1 MAFPNSPTNGQS
13 TTVDGINYTY
23 SSSENSWTRQT
34 LVVSTD
40 TTASS
45 NTVILQGVDVT
56 QNTRITVL
64 EGVNTTQNT
73 NITTVTGLAQAAF
86 DKANTGVSTSTDD
99 YARTTSNTATNNIV
113 ILQGVNTTQNTRISS
128 VDNTATAA
136 YAKANAAFDK
146 ANTGVTSSIDDYARV
161 TSNTATNNIVIL
173 QGVNATQNT
182 NITNATSLAQAA
194 YNQANT
200 GGLVSNTG
208 NITVSTFTGDGTTV
222 AFNLPV
228 TPTNKDYTFITFDG
242 ATQLKASYSLSG
254 NLITFSE
261 APLVGEN
268 IEIISFTNGVITSY
282 DTLARDIANTAT
294 NNITILQGVNTTQN
308 TRLSVVEGGL
318 ISANANTV
326 YLNSLITTNNTRI
339 SVIEGGLISANANSA
354 YLQGALNTANTN
366 INTKFNSS
374 GGTISGSVTISGNND
389 LIVTGNL
396 IITGNISSQNVQQL
410 AVADPLLV
418 LGLGNYVSDTKDI
431 GFAGHYNDGA
441 NAHTGLIRDSG
452 TKEYHFFTGYTP
464 EVDVTNNIDIN
475 HASFVSANVNASTFK
490 GNLIATTAVVG
501 GVNLLNVNTSQNTRM
516 SVIEGGL
523 ISSNANTVFL
533 NSLITTNNTRIA
545 VVEGGLISANANTI
559 YLNSLITTNNTRISS
574 VDNTATAAYAK
585 ANAAFDKANTG
596 VSTSTDDY
604 ARTTAN
610 TATNNITILQ
620 GVNATQNTNIT
631 YGTNLAQAAYN
642 QANTGGLVSNTG
654 IITVDTFVGNGSN
667 VAFTLSVTPVTKNY
681 TFITFDGATQLK
693 DSYSL
698 SGNIITFTEA
708 PLNGENIEI
717 ISFTNGV
724 ITSFDTVARDLANTA
739 TNNITILQGV
749 NVTQNTRITSADN
762 TATAA
767 YAKANAAF
775 DKANTGVSTS
785 TDDYA
790 RTTANTAT
798 NNITILQGVNTTQ
811 NTNITNATSLAQSA
825 FDAANTLNGTFTI
838 QYLVVAGGGPG
849 GTQTGGGGGAGG
861 VLSSYLQSE
870 GATYTVTVGSG
881 AAGRTTYGN
890 GSPGANSS
898 FVGSTNSIVAV
909 GGGYG
914 STTSTGGN
922 GGSGG
927 GTGSGGGLVGGTGI
941 AGQGNNGGGT
951 DGTGINYPS
960 GGGGGAGATGGVASG
975 YVAGSGG
982 AGRANPISTSTIGQ
996 LSGGIYY
1003 VGGGGGGGIYGSG
1016 TAGSG
1021 GLGGGGA
1028 GSSSASTPASGSVNT
1043 GGGGG
1048 GSGLNAISGAG
1059 GSGVVILRTLALADS
1074 TTGSPTVTYDGA
1086 YNIYTFTSSG
1096 SIVFPATAEAPEIVD
1111 ITARA
1116 DVVTLQS
1123 VNTTQNT
1130 RIAVIEG
1137 VNTTQNTRM
1146 SVIEGGLITANANS
1160 AYLTSINT
1168 TQNTNITY
1176 ATSLAQAAFDKANT
1190 GTSGGSSNVTI
1201 VTSDSFVGNGSNV
1214 AFTLSVTPSSKDYTI
1229 ITFDGAVQLRSSYS
1243 LAANTI
1249 TFTEAPLNGENVEV
1263 TSFSSSSTLAT
1274 VTINTFTGDGS
1285 TVAYT
1290 LSVSPSSKDYTFVNF
1305 DGTAQLRSSYS
1316 LSGNILTFTEAPL
1329 VGENIEVT
1337 SFTTNST
1344 SSGTTIGKAIA
1355 MSIIFG
1361 G

>member
-13 TTVDGINYTY
+13 TTVDGIDYTY

-40 TTASS
+40 TTASP
-45 NTVILQGVDVT
+45 NTVILQGVNLT

-146 ANTGVTSSIDDYARV
+146 ANTGVTSSIDDYAR
-161 TSNTATNNIVIL
+161 TTANTATNNITIL
-173 QGVNATQNT
+173 QGVNTTQNT

-294 NNITILQGVNTTQN
+294 NNIVILQSVNTTQN

-441 NAHTGLIRDSG
+441 NAQTGLIRDSG

-596 VSTSTDDY
+596 GSGSSSGYLANAVII
-604 ARTTAN
+604 AN
-610 TATNNITILQ
+610 T
-620 GVNATQNTNIT
+620 
-631 YGTNLAQAAYN
+631 
-642 QANTGGLVSNTG
+642 TGYLSNTSS
-654 IITVDTFVGNGSN
+654 IQFFTSN
-667 VAFTLSVTPVTKNY
+667 NNLVLT
-681 TFITFDGATQLK
+681 
-693 DSYSL
+693 
-698 SGNIITFTEA
+698 GNII
-708 PLNGENIEI
+708 
-717 ISFTNGV
+717 
-724 ITSFDTVARDLANTA
+724 
-739 TNNITILQGV
+739 
-749 NVTQNTRITSADN
+749 
-762 TATAA
+762 
-767 YAKANAAF
+767 
-775 DKANTGVSTS
+775 
-785 TDDYA
+785 
-790 RTTANTAT
+790 
-798 NNITILQGVNTTQ
+798 
-811 NTNITNATSLAQSA
+811 
-825 FDAANTLNGTFTI
+825 
-838 QYLVVAGGGPG
+838 
-849 GTQTGGGGGAGG
+849 AGG
-861 VLSSYLQSE
+861 V
-870 GATYTVTVGSG
+870 
-881 AAGRTTYGN
+881 R
-890 GSPGANSS
+890 
-898 FVGSTNSIVAV
+898 
-909 GGGYG
+909 
-914 STTSTGGN
+914 STTS
-922 GGSGG
+922 S
-927 GTGSGGGLVGGTGI
+927 SP
-941 AGQGNNGGGT
+941 
-951 DGTGINYPS
+951 PS
-960 GGGGGAGATGGVASG
+960 
-975 YVAGSGG
+975 
-982 AGRANPISTSTIGQ
+982 
-996 LSGGIYY
+996 
-1003 VGGGGGGGIYGSG
+1003 
-1016 TAGSG
+1016 
-1021 GLGGGGA
+1021 
-1028 GSSSASTPASGSVNT
+1028 
-1043 GGGGG
+1043 
-1048 GSGLNAISGAG
+1048 
-1059 GSGVVILRTLALADS
+1059 
-1074 TTGSPTVTYDGA
+1074 SPTPGDVWYNTTDDVLYRYTYDGVNN
-1086 YNIYTFTSSG
+1086 YWVDIITPTITSNTTSS
-1096 SIVFPATAEAPEIVD
+1096 I
-1111 ITARA
+1111 
-1116 DVVTLQS
+1116 DVVNPFLL
-1123 VNTTQNT
+1123 
-1130 RIAVIEG
+1130 
-1137 VNTTQNTRM
+1137 M
-1146 SVIEGGLITANANS
+1146 
-1160 AYLTSINT
+1160 
-1168 TQNTNITY
+1168 
-1176 ATSLAQAAFDKANT
+1176 
-1190 GTSGGSSNVTI
+1190 
-1201 VTSDSFVGNGSNV
+1201 
-1214 AFTLSVTPSSKDYTI
+1214 
-1229 ITFDGAVQLRSSYS
+1229 GA
-1243 LAANTI
+1243 
-1249 TFTEAPLNGENVEV
+1249 
-1263 TSFSSSSTLAT
+1263 
-1274 VTINTFTGDGS
+1274 
-1285 TVAYT
+1285 
-1290 LSVSPSSKDYTFVNF
+1290 
-1305 DGTAQLRSSYS
+1305 
-1316 LSGNILTFTEAPL
+1316 
-1329 VGENIEVT
+1329 
-1337 SFTTNST
+1337 
-1344 SSGTTIGKAIA
+1344 
-1355 MSIIFG
+1355 
-1361 G
+1361 